1 MLGSYLERRTFL
13 LGGLRAASA
22 CTAASFFVAEGAG
35 PERSF
40 DPVFRPLDD
49 FIAQYMRAMNSP
61 GLTLALANTDGS
73 VRTAAFGFSDLETKV
88 PVTPDLLFEIGSI
101 SKSFVAL
108 TLLQLREE
116 GKLDLE
122 LPILEYLPWLP
133 IEANYGAIT
142 VHHLLTHSSGLPDA
156 LILFLT
162 NPQARHVQAFKPG
175 EHFHYCNAGFTIL
188 GYLIEK
194 LDGRPWFEAVRR
206 RIFEPLGMT
215 ASAAVIANEN
225 RKRTAK
231 SYVPFYDDLTYVRQG
246 ALAAAGNLVFDDAAG
261 SVVSTPGDMAL
272 YLQMLLRKGQAP
284 RRRLVSE
291 ESFALFSKPYI
302 KAKEFSPTASY
313 GYGIAVDQ
321 LGRHTILR
329 HTGGMA
335 SFMSAMHV
343 DLDAGVAA
351 FASINA
357 GQGYRPNPVTQFA
370 AQLMSAQAERKPLP
384 KAPDVSD
391 PMVIKNA
398 GDYAGTYVSTN
409 GREVVMAP
417 DGDRLSMR
425 VGSQSVPLQS
435 AGDDRFLAT
444 VQEWQR
450 FPIVFGRAEQSA
462 GDANGKKKSPVV
474 ELMHGAEWYINGK
487 YSGPRS
493 FALPPGLEPFVG
505 HYRADSVWLGSTRV
519 VLRKG
524 RLWLDGVVPLQPMGQ
539 ALFRV
544 GDDPFNPDTVE
555 FFYVVEGKARLMKLT
570 GADLWRVDV
579 V

>member
-1 MLGSYLERRTFL
+1 MLGSYLERRAFL
-13 LGGLRAASA
+13 LGNLRAVTICGAS
-22 CTAASFFVAEGAG
+22 SFFVAEGAG

-49 FIAQYMRAMNSP
+49 FIAEYMRAMNSP
-61 GLTLALANTDGS
+61 GLTLALANTEGK
-73 VRTAAFGFSDLETKV
+73 VRTTAFGFSDLEMKV
-88 PVTPDLLFEIGSI
+88 PVSPDLLFEIGSI

-122 LPILEYLPWLP
+122 RPILEYLPWLP

-156 LILFLT
+156 LILFLA

-194 LDGRPWFEAVRR
+194 LDGRPWSEAVRR

-215 ASAAVIANEN
+215 SSAPIIANEN

-246 ALAAAGNLVFDDAAG
+246 ALARAGNLVFDDAAG

-272 YLQMLLRKGQAP
+272 YLQMLLRKGQGP
-284 RRRLVSE
+284 GKRLVSE

-313 GYGIAVDQ
+313 GYGIAIDQ
-321 LGRHTILR
+321 LDGHTILR

-370 AQLMSAQAERKPLP
+370 VQLMGAQAERKPLP
-384 KAPDVSD
+384 KAHEVPD
-391 PMVIKNA
+391 PMIVRNA
-398 GDYAGTYVSTN
+398 GDYAGTYVSPN
-409 GREVVMAP
+409 GREVVVIAE
-417 DGDRLSMR
+417 GDRLSMR
-425 VGSQSVPLQS
+425 VGSQSVPLQL
-435 AGDDRFLAT
+435 AGDDTFLAT

-450 FPIVFGRAEQSA
+450 FPIVFGRAEKKG
-462 GDANGKKKSPVV
+462 GDTDGEKNLSVV
-474 ELMHGAEWYINGK
+474 ELMHGADWYTNGR

-493 FALPPGLEPFVG
+493 FAVTPGLESFVG
-505 HYRADSVWLGSTRV
+505 HYRADSIWLGSTRV

-524 RLWLDGVVPLQPMGQ
+524 RLWLDGVIPLEPLGR
-539 ALFRV
+539 ALFRI
-544 GDDPFNPDTVE
+544 GDDVFNPDTVE

-579 V
+579 A

>member
-1 MLGSYLERRTFL
+1 
-13 LGGLRAASA
+13 
-22 CTAASFFVAEGAG
+22 
-35 PERSF
+35 
-40 DPVFRPLDD
+40 
-49 FIAQYMRAMNSP
+49 
-61 GLTLALANTDGS
+61 
-73 VRTAAFGFSDLETKV
+73 
-88 PVTPDLLFEIGSI
+88 
-101 SKSFVAL
+101 
-108 TLLQLREE
+108 
-116 GKLDLE
+116 
-122 LPILEYLPWLP
+122 
-133 IEANYGAIT
+133 
-142 VHHLLTHSSGLPDA
+142 
-156 LILFLT
+156 
-162 NPQARHVQAFKPG
+162 
-175 EHFHYCNAGFTIL
+175 
-188 GYLIEK
+188 
-194 LDGRPWFEAVRR
+194 
-206 RIFEPLGMT
+206 MT

-225 RKRTAK
+225 RNRTAK

-246 ALAAAGNLVFDDAAG
+246 ALAPAGNLVFDDAAG

-272 YLQMLLRKGQAP
+272 YLQMLLRKGQGP

-291 ESFALFSKPYI
+291 ESFALFSKRYI

-313 GYGIAVDQ
+313 GYGIAIDQ
-321 LGRHTILR
+321 LDGHTILR

-370 AQLMSAQAERKPLP
+370 VQLMSAQAGRKTLP
-384 KAPDVSD
+384 KAPDLPD
-391 PMVIKNA
+391 PMVIRNA

-409 GREVVMAP
+409 GREVVVASE
-417 DGDRLSMR
+417 GDRLSMR
-425 VGSQSVPLQS
+425 LGSQSVPLQS
-435 AGDDRFLAT
+435 AGDDTFLAT
-444 VQEWQR
+444 VQDWER
-450 FPIVFGRAEQSA
+450 FPMVFGRAEQSA
-462 GDANGKKKSPVV
+462 GDADGKKKSPVV

-493 FALPPGLEPFVG
+493 FAVPPGLESFVG

-524 RLWLDGVVPLQPMGQ
+524 RLWLDGVVPLQPLGQ

-579 V
+579 A